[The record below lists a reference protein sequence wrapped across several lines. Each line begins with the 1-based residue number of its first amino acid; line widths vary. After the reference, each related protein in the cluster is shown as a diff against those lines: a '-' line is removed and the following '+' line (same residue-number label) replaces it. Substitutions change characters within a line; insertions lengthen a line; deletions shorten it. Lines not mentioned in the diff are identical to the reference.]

1 MKKAEKQ
8 ALWEYNLAKVY
19 NKAKEEAAFLAN
31 EMLEEE
37 DGMHP
42 VAQAIYD
49 SQVPFRPHEVE
60 ALFTRRNKLL
70 DLQNYPKFQKLT
82 PEQEE
87 EQEILRKEI
96 AKLPT
101 GYNVEDQKAR
111 DSIYQIVDRIKRRKE
126 LGYHSLELT
135 AEELVLVREGVAEWF
150 GTPSKG
156 PAGLEILVEKL
167 ERS

>member
-1 MKKAEKQ
+1 M
-8 ALWEYNLAKVY
+8 
-19 NKAKEEAAFLAN
+19 
-31 EMLEEE
+31 
-37 DGMHP
+37 
-42 VAQAIYD
+42 
-49 SQVPFRPHEVE
+49 
-60 ALFTRRNKLL
+60 L
-70 DLQNYPKFQKLT
+70 DLQSYPKFQKLT

-101 GYNVEDQKAR
+101 GYDVKDQEAR
-111 DSIYQIVDRIKRRKE
+111 DSIRQTVDRIKRNKK

-156 PAGLEILVEKL
+156 PKGLEILVEKL